1 MESLGQ
7 LVDVARRERGAV
19 LMAVLNITPDSFFDG
34 GQFVSFDRA
43 RARVDKVLEEGCDVI
58 DIGAESTRPGSHSV
72 STQEQ
77 IDRSAATI
85 EYAVSQGARVSIDT
99 TDPQVA
105 EQALNLGAGIVNDVS
120 CLADPRLARV
130 AFDGGADLIIMHSRG
145 SMEQTRTSPE
155 YAQEAYTDV
164 VGEVISEWKQAE
176 ARALGC
182 GMQSHRL
189 WFDPGLGFHK
199 NAEHCAT
206 IMRRLGEFS
215 GLGAGMVLG
224 ASRKSFIGA
233 LDASPPERRLGGS
246 IAACLRALNAGVKV
260 LRVHDVQEARQ
271 ALTAY
276 SNWEPSL
283 RLEEASLA

>member
-1 MESLGQ
+1 
-7 LVDVARRERGAV
+7 
-19 LMAVLNITPDSFFDG
+19 MAVLNITPDSFFDG
-34 GQFVSFDRA
+34 GQYVSLDRA
-43 RARVDKVLEEGCDVI
+43 RARIDEVLEEGCDVI

-85 EYAVSQGARVSIDT
+85 EYAVSVGASVSIDT
-99 TDPQVA
+99 ANPKVA
-105 EQALNLGAGIVNDVS
+105 EQALKLGARIVNDVS

-130 AFDGGADLIIMHSRG
+130 VFDGGADLIIMHSRG
-145 SMEQTRTSPE
+145 SMEQTRTSAE
-155 YAQEAYTDV
+155 YAQEAYSDV
-164 VGEVISEWKQAE
+164 VGEVASEWKEAE
-176 ARALGC
+176 ARALAC
-182 GMQSHRL
+182 GLEPRRI

-199 NAEHCAT
+199 NAEHCGT
-206 IMRRLGEFS
+206 IMRRLDDFS
-215 GLGAGMVLG
+215 DLGAGMVLG

-271 ALTAY
+271 ALIAY

-283 RLEEASLA
+283 RLEEASFA